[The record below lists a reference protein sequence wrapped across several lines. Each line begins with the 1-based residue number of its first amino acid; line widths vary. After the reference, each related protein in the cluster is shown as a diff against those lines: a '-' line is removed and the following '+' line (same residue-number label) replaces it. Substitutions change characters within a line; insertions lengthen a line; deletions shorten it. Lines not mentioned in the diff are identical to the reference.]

1 MGAGACYWPLCSH
14 ARRFILAP
22 CLWHAS
28 HFPSTS
34 PCCPS
39 GFPHRRKYRR
49 RNPSPRHK
57 KEITMMYKTICLG
70 LLEQYPEIYDRLR
83 QSRTL
88 LPTLNRLAGELKAR
102 HQAWMQEL
110 RETRSGSDSQ
120 IASEAMELALSEL

>member
-1 MGAGACYWPLCSH
+1 
-14 ARRFILAP
+14 
-22 CLWHAS
+22 
-28 HFPSTS
+28 
-34 PCCPS
+34 
-39 GFPHRRKYRR
+39 
-49 RNPSPRHK
+49 
-57 KEITMMYKTICLG
+57 MMYKTICLG

-120 IASEAMELALSEL
+120 IASEAMELALSELEDRLSADSEQEAQDFLDAAMAWLRPTPPA